1 MNVGSRE
8 AGPKVQTI
16 FARRIVGCR
25 SITFFEGLPPPD
37 TYK

>member
-16 FARRIVGCR
+16 FARRIVEV
-25 SITFFEGLPPPD
+25 SQYNFF
-37 TYK
+37 